1 MTLPNSTAKEKP
13 KATFMNTKSTSK
25 IKVDDPKSRKDR
37 RFKVNGRD
45 RRIRLPINCAA
56 RIFQLTREL
65 GSKTDGETIEWLL
78 RVAEPAIIAV
88 TGHGAPATSV
98 NTAMVPQP
106 PGLHPSAGSTEPI
119 QAQGLNIKDKN
130 CEVPENDPLVFPPG
144 FDYLGTNFDR
154 EFLLK

>member
-13 KATFMNTKSTSK
+13 KATFMNSKSTSK

-37 RFKVNGRD
+37 RLKVNGRD

-65 GSKTDGETIEWLL
+65 GGDTDGETIEWLL
-78 RVAEPAIIAV
+78 RVAEPTIISV
-88 TGHGAPATSV
+88 TGNAAPATSV
-98 NTAMVPQP
+98 NTTM
-106 PGLHPSAGSTEPI
+106 
-119 QAQGLNIKDKN
+119 
-130 CEVPENDPLVFPPG
+130 VPENDPLVFPPG
-144 FDYLGTNFDR
+144 FDNLGTNFDR